1 MSDGLNLHKNL
12 INGRITDVVR
22 RNRNINLPM
31 MIFGPPGIGK
41 SEQVHQSRD
50 GDDDMMIDLRLNILD
65 SIDLRGLPIIQ
76 KNEKGTATHVE
87 WVRPEFIPWQG
98 RGIIFLDEINTA
110 PPSTQ
115 NAALQLVLD
124 RKVGPHHLGKDWY
137 IVAAGNRAED
147 KCHVHPLSGA
157 LLDRFAVYDY
167 TPDYDTWVDWAIK
180 SNVHEDVIGF
190 ISWRKD
196 LLLQDRSDEYSVS
209 TNPRSW
215 GYVSK
220 HLFAGSKNLADIRAC
235 VGSPAT
241 ELLSYL
247 DICKNLP
254 NMEDLIAGKS
264 KWKED
269 NKRISVSYAVANNL
283 ASTLLSSK
291 TPAKILDNCMKVV
304 IDISPE
310 PGALFIRRV
319 LTNDKIRDLCYKSD
333 MVSKWLEKNQE
344 LISSSMMLA

>member
-1 MSDGLNLHKNL
+1 M
-12 INGRITDVVR
+12 
-22 RNRNINLPM
+22 
-31 MIFGPPGIGK
+31 
-41 SEQVHQSRD
+41 
-50 GDDDMMIDLRLNILD
+50 
-65 SIDLRGLPIIQ
+65 
-76 KNEKGTATHVE
+76 
-87 WVRPEFIPWQG
+87 
-98 RGIIFLDEINTA
+98 
-110 PPSTQ
+110 
-115 NAALQLVLD
+115 D
-124 RKVGPHHLGKDWY
+124 RKVGPHHIGKDWY
-137 IVAAGNRAED
+137 IVAAGNRADD

-196 LLLQDRSDEYSVS
+196 LLLQDRSDEHSVS

-220 HLFAGSKNLADIRAC
+220 HLFAGNKNLSDIRAC
-235 VGSPAT
+235 VGAPAT
-241 ELLSYL
+241 EILSYL
-247 DICKNLP
+247 DVCGSLP
-254 NMEDLIAGKS
+254 NMKDLISGKS

-291 TPAKILDNCMKVV
+291 NPAEILDNCMKVM

-310 PGALFIRRV
+310 PGALFIRRI
-319 LTNDKIRDLCYKSD
+319 LTDNKIRGLCYESE

-344 LISSSMMLA
+344 LITSSMMLA